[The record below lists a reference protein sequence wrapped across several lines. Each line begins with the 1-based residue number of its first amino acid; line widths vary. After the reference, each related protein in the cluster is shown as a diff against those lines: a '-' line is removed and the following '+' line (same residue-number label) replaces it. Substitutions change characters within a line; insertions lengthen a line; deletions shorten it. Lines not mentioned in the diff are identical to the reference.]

1 MAYMKREF
9 EETDK
14 HFEDRYTKR
23 ISIFNWS
30 RLAAAGTAVLAFGT
44 IAIWLTSKVF
54 SAQLGDMPE
63 LVSSHTTEIAGLQ
76 LQVTALQMSD
86 ITNDI
91 IINNNFQ
98 RMYEQQRWIERKL
111 NNNSTNGIP

>member
-1 MAYMKREF
+1 MKRKF
-9 EETDK
+9 EESDQQY
-14 HFEDRYTKR
+14 EDRYTKR

-30 RLAAAGTAVLAFGT
+30 RLAAAGTALVAFGT

-54 SAQLGDMPE
+54 SAQLGNLPE
-63 LVSSHTTEIAGLQ
+63 LVSQHTTEISNIQGQ
-76 LQVTALQMSD
+76 INTLQMSD

-91 IINNNFQ
+91 IINNNFE
-98 RMYEQQRWIERKL
+98 RMYQQERWIERRL